1 MSTPEDVNKNNL
13 ENKEIPK
20 VNPENLEQKEVSK
33 EELLTYLDEE
43 GKSFKNETSEE
54 INKSNSIDLDQST
67 FEKIKNETGVEKE
80 LETINQEAE
89 NVISESKNELANE
102 NAETT
107 PPELQQELNKLKF
120 LQEERIRLQNRY
132 DELEKEYNENFQ
144 LVSKKELSWYESEM
158 SSIHNKLDNMRYSIP
173 ELEKKI
179 ETFKNPVIESKEQK
193 ENIEQNERIAEESK
207 NEFIPEDKNSHKFR
221 DFLTSKG
228 HDVISVE
235 NENSDDTKQNSEIE
249 TADQKSNSEKQNAE
263 NSVSTFPNKEEVDK
277 IFKENYL
284 KFLTQDFS
292 SEKSMAEKFNL
303 LQNKLEGL
311 DNENRLHGISARQLV
326 EISKSVIRGERNLK
340 DISDYSFSID
350 QNQIPLTLTDIVRNL
365 LTEKAFMM
373 TNIDS
378 FRKIMNTFDFDVE
391 EMNMANEK
399 LDLIKSGKY
408 VDPTDLRDSKLFE
421 FVKKANE
428 IMGLKKPEK
437 RNTDSQWTDL
447 NNPPTRWDKNAKPG
461 DKIRP

>member
-54 INKSNSIDLDQST
+54 INKSNSIDLDQPT

-107 PPELQQELNKLKF
+107 SPELQQELNKLKF

-132 DELEKEYNENFQ
+132 DELEKGYKENFQ

-179 ETFKNPVIESKEQK
+179 ETFKNPIMESKESQK
-193 ENIEQNERIAEESK
+193 LEQSETVSNEQLNISETEKTENPISATSNEVEVAK
-207 NEFIPEDKNSHKFR
+207 N
-221 DFLTSKG
+221 
-228 HDVISVE
+228 
-235 NENSDDTKQNSEIE
+235 NE
-249 TADQKSNSEKQNAE
+249 A
-263 NSVSTFPNKEEVDK
+263 V
-277 IFKENYL
+277 KENYL

-292 SEKSMAEKFNL
+292 EEKSMAEKFNSL
-303 LQNKLEGL
+303 QEKLQNL
-311 DNENRLHGISARQLV
+311 DNAGRLSKISSRQLM
-326 EISKSVIRGERNLK
+326 ETAKDVIRGEKNLNDLGELSFNLDKIPVDINLK
-340 DISDYSFSID
+340 DTIRD
-350 QNQIPLTLTDIVRNL
+350 L
-365 LTEKAFMM
+365 LVEKAFMT
-373 TNIDS
+373 TNFDS
-378 FRKIMNTFDFDVE
+378 FKKIANAFDFNDE
-391 EMNMANEK
+391 EKRVINEK
-399 LDLIKSGKY
+399 LELIQSGKY
-408 VDPTDLRDSKLFE
+408 VDPKEWQDSATNRDQFNNPYGLIS
-421 FVKKANE
+421 KANE
-428 IMGLKKPEK
+428 IMGLKKPVQ
-437 RNTDSQWTDL
+437 NTSPQFTDL
-447 NNPPTRWDKNAKPG
+447 NNPPAGWNPNSRS
-461 DKIRP
+461 

>member
-54 INKSNSIDLDQST
+54 INKSNSIDLDQPT

-80 LETINQEAE
+80 LETINQEVE

-107 PPELQQELNKLKF
+107 SLELQQELNKLKF

-132 DELEKEYNENFQ
+132 DELEKGYKENFQ

-179 ETFKNPVIESKEQK
+179 ETFKNPTMESKESQK
-193 ENIEQNERIAEESK
+193 LEQSETVSNEQLNISETEKTENPISA
-207 NEFIPEDKNSHKFR
+207 
-221 DFLTSKG
+221 TS
-228 HDVISVE
+228 
-235 NENSDDTKQNSEIE
+235 NEIE
-249 TADQKSNSEKQNAE
+249 VAE
-263 NSVSTFPNKEEVDK
+263 NNEVV
-277 IFKENYL
+277 KENYL

-292 SEKSMAEKFNL
+292 EEKSMAEKFNSL
-303 LQNKLEGL
+303 QEKLQNL
-311 DNENRLHGISARQLV
+311 DNAGRLSKISSRQLM
-326 EISKSVIRGERNLK
+326 ETAKDVIRGEKNLNDLGELSFNLDKIPVDINLK
-340 DISDYSFSID
+340 DIIRD
-350 QNQIPLTLTDIVRNL
+350 L
-365 LTEKAFMM
+365 LVEKAFMT
-373 TNIDS
+373 TNFDS
-378 FRKIMNTFDFDVE
+378 FKKIANAFDFNDE
-391 EMNMANEK
+391 EKRVINEK
-399 LDLIKSGKY
+399 LELIQSGKY
-408 VDPTDLRDSKLFE
+408 VDPKEWQDSATNRDQFNNPYGLIS
-421 FVKKANE
+421 KANE
-428 IMGLKKPEK
+428 IMGLKKPVQ
-437 RNTDSQWTDL
+437 NTSPQFTDL
-447 NNPPTRWDKNAKPG
+447 NNPPAGWNPNSRS
-461 DKIRP
+461 

>member
-54 INKSNSIDLDQST
+54 INKSNSIDLDQPT

-80 LETINQEAE
+80 LETINQEVE

-107 PPELQQELNKLKF
+107 SPELQQELNKLKF

-132 DELEKEYNENFQ
+132 DELEKGYKENFQ

-179 ETFKNPVIESKEQK
+179 ETFKNPTMESKEPQK
-193 ENIEQNERIAEESK
+193 LEQSETVSNEQLSISETEKTENPISATSNEVEVAK
-207 NEFIPEDKNSHKFR
+207 N
-221 DFLTSKG
+221 
-228 HDVISVE
+228 
-235 NENSDDTKQNSEIE
+235 NE
-249 TADQKSNSEKQNAE
+249 
-263 NSVSTFPNKEEVDK
+263 VV
-277 IFKENYL
+277 KENYL

-292 SEKSMAEKFNL
+292 EEKSMAEKFNSL
-303 LQNKLEGL
+303 QEKLQNL
-311 DNENRLHGISARQLV
+311 DNAGRLSKISSRQLM
-326 EISKSVIRGERNLK
+326 ETAKDVIRGEKNLNDLGELSFNLDKIPVDINLK
-340 DISDYSFSID
+340 DIIRD
-350 QNQIPLTLTDIVRNL
+350 L
-365 LTEKAFMM
+365 LVEKAFMT
-373 TNIDS
+373 TNFDS
-378 FRKIMNTFDFDVE
+378 FKKIANAFDFNDE
-391 EMNMANEK
+391 EKRVINEK
-399 LDLIKSGKY
+399 LELIQSGKY
-408 VDPTDLRDSKLFE
+408 VDPKEWQQSLQIDFKSK
-421 FVKKANE
+421 
-428 IMGLKKPEK
+428 
-437 RNTDSQWTDL
+437 
-447 NNPPTRWDKNAKPG
+447 
-461 DKIRP
+461 